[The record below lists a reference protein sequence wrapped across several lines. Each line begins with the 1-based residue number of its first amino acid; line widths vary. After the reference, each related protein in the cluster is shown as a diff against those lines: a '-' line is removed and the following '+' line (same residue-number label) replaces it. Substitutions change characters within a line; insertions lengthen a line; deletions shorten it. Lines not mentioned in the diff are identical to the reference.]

1 MDVMNSTQT
10 PETLAGGV
18 LDSHRAL
25 ARDRYRF
32 LTRLREFDL
41 HRAYKGVGRGPRGS
55 LDTPAW
61 LQSTCGIPRDEAREQ
76 LRVAYTL
83 LNLPRIEA
91 AFEVGDLSYAKV
103 KALASVATFAEEA
116 SLLAL
121 ARVMSDAQVKDY
133 CVRLCRERLGQAGES
148 TGESHRGTLRPQI
161 YSAPISAEDTGAHA
175 ST

>member
-1 MDVMNSTQT
+1 MDVLNSGQT
-10 PETLAGGV
+10 PESLASGV
-18 LDSHRAL
+18 LDGHRAL

-32 LTRLREFDL
+32 LIRLREFDL
-41 HRAYKGVGRGPRGS
+41 HRAYKGMGRGRSDS

-61 LQSTCGIPRDEAREQ
+61 LQSTCGIPRDEAREL

-103 KALASVATFAEEA
+103 KALASVATFAQEA

-121 ARVMSDAQVKDY
+121 ARVMSDAQVEDY
-133 CVRLCRERLGQAGES
+133 CARLCREHLGQVGES
-148 TGESHRGTLRPQI
+148 TRESNRSASRPQI
-161 YSAPISAEDTGAHA
+161 YSAPISTQDTGAHA

>member
-1 MDVMNSTQT
+1 MDVLNSEQT
-10 PETLAGGV
+10 PESLASGL

-41 HRAYKGVGRGPRGS
+41 HRSYKGVGRGPRGS
-55 LDTPAW
+55 VDTPGW

-76 LRVAYTL
+76 LRVAYAL
-83 LNLPRIEA
+83 LNLPRIDA

-103 KALASVATFAEEA
+103 KALASVATFAQED

-121 ARVMSDAQVKDY
+121 ARVMSDAQVEEH
-133 CVRLCRERLGQAGES
+133 CARLCRERLGRTPHS
-148 TGESHRGTLRPQI
+148 IRESHRSALRPQI
-161 YSAPISAEDTGAHA
+161 YSAPISTEDTGAHA

>member
-1 MDVMNSTQT
+1 MDVTNSGHS
-10 PETLAGGV
+10 PESLASGV

-32 LTRLREFDL
+32 LIRLREFDL

-55 LDTPAW
+55 VDTPAW
-61 LQSTCGIPRDEAREQ
+61 LQSTCGIPQDEAREQ

-83 LNLPRIEA
+83 LNLPRIDA
-91 AFEVGDLSYAKV
+91 AFEVGDLSYTKV
-103 KALASVATFAEEA
+103 KALASVATYSQEA

-121 ARVMSDAQVKDY
+121 AHVMSDAQVKDY
-133 CVRLCRERLGQAGES
+133 CVRLCRGRLGQTGES
-148 TGESHRGTLRPQI
+148 TGESHRSALRPQI

>member
-1 MDVMNSTQT
+1 MDVLNSGQS
-10 PETLAGGV
+10 PESLASGV
-18 LDSHRAL
+18 LDGHRAL

-32 LTRLREFDL
+32 LVRLREFDL

-55 LDTPAW
+55 VDTPAW
-61 LQSTCGIPRDEAREQ
+61 LQSTCGMPRSEAREQ

-121 ARVMSDAQVKDY
+121 ARVMSDAQVQDH
-133 CVRLCRERLGQAGES
+133 CARLCRESLGQLGES
-148 TGESHRGTLRPQI
+148 MGDSNRRASRPQI
-161 YSAPISAEDTGAHA
+161 YSAPIPSEDTGAHA

>member
-1 MDVMNSTQT
+1 MDVMNSGQT
-10 PETLAGGV
+10 PESLANGV
-18 LDSHRAL
+18 LDGHRAL

-32 LTRLREFDL
+32 LVRLREFDL

-61 LQSTCGIPRDEAREQ
+61 LQSTCGMPRDEAREL

-91 AFEVGDLSYAKV
+91 AFEAGDLSYAKV
-103 KALASVATFAEEA
+103 KALATVATFAQEV

-121 ARVMSDAQVKDY
+121 ARVMSDVQVADY
-133 CVRLCRERLGQAGES
+133 CARLCRERLGQIGEP
-148 TGESHRGTLRPQI
+148 TGESDRSGSRAPL
-161 YSAPISAEDTGAHA
+161 YSAPISTKDTGAHA

>member
-1 MDVMNSTQT
+1 MDVKNSGQT
-10 PETLAGGV
+10 PESLAGGV

-32 LTRLREFDL
+32 LIRLREFDL
-41 HRAYKGVGRGPRGS
+41 HRAYKGVGRGPHGS

-148 TGESHRGTLRPQI
+148 TGESRRSALRPQI
-161 YSAPISAEDTGAHA
+161 YSAPISAEDIGAHA

>member
-1 MDVMNSTQT
+1 MDVMNSGQT
-10 PETLAGGV
+10 PESLASGV
-18 LDSHRAL
+18 VDSHRAL

-32 LTRLREFDL
+32 LIRLREFDL
-41 HRAYKGVGRGPRGS
+41 HRAYKGVGRGPHAS
-55 LDTPAW
+55 VDTPAW
-61 LQSTCGIPRDEAREQ
+61 LQSTCGMPRDEAREQ

-91 AFEVGDLSYAKV
+91 AFEVGDLSYDKV
-103 KALASVATFAEEA
+103 KALASVATFAQED

-133 CVRLCRERLGQAGES
+133 CARLCRERLGQAGES
-148 TGESHRGTLRPQI
+148 RRESNRSAVRPQI
-161 YSAPISAEDTGAHA
+161 YSAPISAEDTGTHA

>member
-1 MDVMNSTQT
+1 MDVMNPGQT
-10 PETLAGGV
+10 PESLAGDV

-32 LTRLREFDL
+32 LVRLREFDL

-55 LDTPAW
+55 VDTSAW

-103 KALASVATFAEEA
+103 KALASVATYDQEA

-133 CVRLCRERLGQAGES
+133 CVRLCRERPGQPGES
-148 TGESHRGTLRPQI
+148 TGESHRSALRPQI
-161 YSAPISAEDTGAHA
+161 YSAPVSAEDTGAHA

>member
-1 MDVMNSTQT
+1 MDVMNAGQT
-10 PETLAGGV
+10 PESLASGV

-32 LTRLREFDL
+32 LIRLREFDL

-55 LDTPAW
+55 VDTPAW
-61 LQSTCGIPRDEAREQ
+61 LQSTCGIPRDQAREQ

-103 KALASVATFAEEA
+103 KALASVATFAREA

-121 ARVMSDAQVKDY
+121 ARVMSDAQVEDY
-133 CVRLCRERLGQAGES
+133 CARLRRERAGQTGVS
-148 TGESHRGTLRPQI
+148 TGESNRRTLPPQL
-161 YSAPISAEDTGAHA
+161 YCAPISAENTGSHA
-175 ST
+175 TT

>member
-1 MDVMNSTQT
+1 MDVINSGQT
-10 PETLAGGV
+10 PESLASGL
-18 LDSHRAL
+18 LDGHRAL
-25 ARDRYRF
+25 ARDRCRF
-32 LTRLREFDL
+32 LVRLREFDL
-41 HRAYKGVGRGPRGS
+41 HRAYKGAGRGPHGS
-55 LDTPAW
+55 VDTPAW
-61 LQSTCGIPRDEAREQ
+61 LQSTCGIPREEAREQ

-103 KALASVATFAEEA
+103 QALASVATFAQEA

-133 CVRLCRERLGQAGES
+133 CARLCRERLGRTGES
-148 TGESHRGTLRPQI
+148 TGESHRGALRPQI
-161 YSAPISAEDTGAHA
+161 YSAPIPAEDTGTHA